1 MSGIT
6 KTRSGRIIKK
16 PDRYEP
22 IEQVTDDFSDSDYDS
37 SESDFSDVDSIC
49 TESTRFEDDVDEDGN
64 LCGFVTDGSGSGS
77 GSESE
82 EEEEPPPPPV
92 KPKRKYVRKKKVS
105 EDEVC
110 ENT

>member
-1 MSGIT
+1 MSEIT

-49 TESTRFEDDVDEDGN
+49 TESTRFEDDVDENGN
-64 LCGFVTDGSGSGS
+64 LDGFVTDGS

-82 EEEEPPPPPV
+82 EEEEEEPPV

-105 EDEVC
+105 ENEVC

>member
-6 KTRSGRIIKK
+6 TTRSGRIIKK
-16 PDRYEP
+16 PERYEP
-22 IEQVTDDFSDSDYDS
+22 VEQITDDFSDSDYDS
-37 SESDFSDVDSIC
+37 EESDFSDVDSIC

-64 LCGFVTDGSGSGS
+64 LGGFVTDGSESE
-77 GSESE
+77 SESE

-92 KPKRKYVRKKKVS
+92 KPKRKYVRKKKIS